1 MYNKQIVTFKR
12 KNGNM
17 VKLKK
22 NSKFINGELFYTAN
36 YLKEQ
41 LLLTSDRQAR
51 NILSNYEHVQGK
63 SPRLYEQSVIEKAI
77 SDWKSKPSN
86 RKKLNERKKEWE
98 KLRADSEKKFY
109 EKFEQNYNSIGNNQS
124 IPSGLKAKA
133 HDRFDNELQL
143 MMLKNLYSALGISFD
158 YEKFFTD
165 LEIDNE
171 YRWRLGT
178 GALSF
183 GNERPVEVI
192 EAQERLL
199 SDNAYLI
206 KK

>member
-1 MYNKQIVTFKR
+1 
-12 KNGNM
+12 M

-51 NILSNYEHVQGK
+51 NILSNYEHIQGK
-63 SPRLYEQSVIEKAI
+63 SPKLYKQSVIEKAI

-98 KLRADSEKKFY
+98 KLRADSEKRFY
-109 EKFEQNYNSIGNNQS
+109 EKLEQNYNSIGNNQS
-124 IPSGLKAKA
+124 IPSGLKASFILKA
-133 HDRFDNELQL
+133 HERFDNELQL

-171 YRWRLGT
+171 YRWKLGT
-178 GALSF
+178 GELSF
-183 GNERPVEVI
+183 GDERSVEVI

-206 KK
+206 KE

>member
-98 KLRADSEKKFY
+98 KLRADSEKNFMKSLN
-109 EKFEQNYNSIGNNQS
+109 KI
-124 IPSGLKAKA
+124 I
-133 HDRFDNELQL
+133 
-143 MMLKNLYSALGISFD
+143 I
-158 YEKFFTD
+158 
-165 LEIDNE
+165 
-171 YRWRLGT
+171 
-178 GALSF
+178 
-183 GNERPVEVI
+183 V
-192 EAQERLL
+192 
-199 SDNAYLI
+199 
-206 KK
+206 